1 MPWIDSV
8 PAVLAA
14 FMPGQEDGHAIASI
28 LFGDVNPS
36 GKLPL
41 TFPKTVPTPS
51 FLPPLLLEIALTRSL
66 ALTQDSQTYLTTKI
80 QYPGIGN
87 ETTYSEKLLVGYRWC
102 VPPPIA
108 DHHDNALTLVVS
120 RKQV

>member
-1 MPWIDSV
+1 MSTR
-8 PAVLAA
+8 AA
-14 FMPGQEDGHAIASI
+14 SC
-28 LFGDVNPS
+28 PS
-36 GKLPL
+36 
-41 TFPKTVPTPS
+41 PS
-51 FLPPLLLEIALTRSL
+51 PRPYPRRPSSPPLLLEIALTRSL

-102 VPPPIA
+102 VPPPQSPTTT
-108 DHHDNALTLVVS
+108 TLRSHFVVF